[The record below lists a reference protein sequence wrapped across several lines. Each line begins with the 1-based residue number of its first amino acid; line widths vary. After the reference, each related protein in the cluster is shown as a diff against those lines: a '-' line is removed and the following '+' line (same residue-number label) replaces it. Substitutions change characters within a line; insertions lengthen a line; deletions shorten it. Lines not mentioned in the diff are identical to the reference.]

1 MLHRYDNLRN
11 YSNERS
17 LYLAQLRD
25 SIEEPWQ
32 QWELSHFDV
41 ESYKSKTVEQ
51 VLSGCPEVL
60 QRLYVNL
67 STCDVCL
74 QLLEV
79 LLHAK

>member
-1 MLHRYDNLRN
+1 MHSEAALVCCCKTAVHSIKMVGLLRRYDDLRN

-32 QWELSHFDV
+32 QWELGHFDV

-51 VLSGCPEVL
+51 VLLAS
-60 QRLYVNL
+60 
-67 STCDVCL
+67 
-74 QLLEV
+74 
-79 LLHAK
+79 